1 MPVYAAPEAAVITIL
16 PEATYT
22 ANPTAGTEY
31 LSFYSSLGCKGIRL
45 IWDLNA
51 NASTSLTLTLQGYNP
66 VTQDKYTLLA
76 TAAKTSDA
84 VVTLELGPGVKDSSN
99 VSLPGILPAYWAVTI
114 TGTDDDAAYSL
125 VAELYP

>member
-1 MPVYAAPEAAVITIL
+1 MSAYGYREAQIVPIL
-16 PEATYT
+16 AQATYT

-31 LSFYSSLGCKGIRL
+31 ASFFPSNGYRGIRL
-45 IWDLNA
+45 LWDLDA

-66 VTQDKYTLLA
+66 VSADKYTLLA

-84 VVTLELGPGVKDSSN
+84 HITLELYPGITATTN
-99 VSLPGILPAYWAVTI
+99 VSASAILPAYWAVTI

-125 VAELYP
+125 TAELYD